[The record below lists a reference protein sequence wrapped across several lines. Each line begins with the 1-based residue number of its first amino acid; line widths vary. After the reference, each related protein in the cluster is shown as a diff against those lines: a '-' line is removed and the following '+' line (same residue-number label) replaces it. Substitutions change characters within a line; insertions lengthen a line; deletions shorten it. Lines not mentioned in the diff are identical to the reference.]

1 MNSLKASAKYLGEG
15 TTDHGIRYIE
25 VAVPPIGKGE
35 DIKVR
40 IIPNRAAG
48 DVLGSCTKG
57 ANLLIGGRLYRNRAV
72 QGDFNTYLIPTQKI
86 ELISAPITL
95 NDVTLAG
102 GYYLTDNDIRA
113 NKLPDKTNPDGSKI
127 KRHNFT
133 LLLRA
138 PAQPLLSHEYDD
150 TISFSVTSWRDDAE
164 RILRTA
170 HKGRQMLLQGY
181 LRSYTAQ
188 GKDTGYVS
196 VTLRTG
202 LQEMFGRKKEEG
214 ESNNNVKSANASSVV
229 IQGETKEE
237 API

>member
-25 VAVPPIGKGE
+25 VAVPPIGKSE

-72 QGDFNTYLIPTQKI
+72 QGDFNSYLIPTQKI
-86 ELISAPITL
+86 ELLPASIPL
-95 NDVTLAG
+95 NDITIAG
-102 GYYLTDNDIRA
+102 AYWLNDNDVKA
-113 NKLPDKTNPDGSKI
+113 NQISNE
-127 KRHNFT
+127 RHNFT
-133 LLLRA
+133 ILTSA
-138 PAQPLLSHEYDD
+138 PTQQLLSHEYDD
-150 TISFSVTSWRDDAE
+150 TISFSVTSWKYDAE
-164 RILRTA
+164 RILQTA
-170 HKGRQMLLQGY
+170 HKGRQMMIQGY
-181 LRSYTAQ
+181 LRSYTPE

-196 VTLRTG
+196 VTVRSG
-202 LQEMFGRKKEEG
+202 LVEMFGKRKEKEEG
-214 ESNNNVKSANASSVV
+214 SSNIKSANASRVV

>member
-25 VAVPPIGKGE
+25 VDVPAIGKGD

-72 QGDFNTYLIPTQKI
+72 QGDFNSYLIPTQRI
-86 ELISAPITL
+86 ELLSAPITL
-95 NDVTLAG
+95 NDVTIAG
-102 GYYLTDNDIRA
+102 AYWLNDNDLKA
-113 NKLPDKTNPDGSKI
+113 NQTSNE
-127 KRHNFT
+127 RHNFT
-133 LLLRA
+133 ILTSA
-138 PAQPLLSHEYDD
+138 PTQQLLSHEYDD
-150 TISFSVTSWRDDAE
+150 TISFSVTSWKYDAE
-164 RILRTA
+164 RILQTA
-170 HKGRQMLLQGY
+170 HKGRQLMIQGY
-181 LRSYTAQ
+181 LRSYN
-188 GKDTGYVS
+188 GYVS
-196 VTLRTG
+196 VTVRNG
-202 LQEMFGRKKEEG
+202 LVEMFGKRKEKEEG
-214 ESNNNVKSANASSVV
+214 NNNVKSVKASSVV